1 MGTHP
6 IFESDFDCLTDST
19 GLINQNGSNSST
31 AGGIMKHSRS
41 KMYSRHAQHKRTKT
55 VTKAEKKAA
64 GAVSEKQIGGAK
76 NGGSR
81 KVVAVRQPKY
91 YPTLSIRRKVQGHGQ
106 KPFSQHTR
114 SLRSSITP
122 GTVLIMLAGAFRGKR
137 VIFLK
142 QLASG
147 LLLVTGPFKV
157 NGVPMRRCTASAC
170 IATSTKL
177 DISGVSVP
185 EHVNDAYFKR
195 AAAPKKTEDRIF
207 EQNEAKYTASEQRKA
222 DQKAV
227 DAGVLSALSA
237 DKFLKG
243 YLAKEFGLSRG
254 QYPHNL
260 KF

>member
-6 IFESDFDCLTDST
+6 IFESDFDCLTD
-19 GLINQNGSNSST
+19 LV
-31 AGGIMKHSRS
+31 
-41 KMYSRHAQHKRTKT
+41 KRTWHVIRLWQVEFQNIQDQKCTLDVLNISALRLLQKPKRKQLLLLLKKT
-55 VTKAEKKAA
+55 
-64 GAVSEKQIGGAK
+64 IGGAK
-76 NGGSR
+76 HGGSR
-81 KVVAVRQPKY
+81 KVAAVRQPKY

-106 KPFSQHTR
+106 KPFSQHAR
-114 SLRSSITP
+114 SLRSSIKP

-137 VIFLK
+137 VVFLK

-157 NGVPMRRCTASAC
+157 NGVPIRRCTASAC

-195 AAAPKKTEDRIF
+195 AAAPKKTEDGIF

-237 DKFLKG
+237 DKFMKG

>member
-19 GLINQNGSNSST
+19 GL
-31 AGGIMKHSRS
+31 MKHSRS
-41 KMYSRHAQHKRTKT
+41 KMYSRRAQHKRTKT

-64 GAVSEKQIGGAK
+64 GAVTEKTVGGAK

-91 YPTLSIRRKVQGHGQ
+91 YRTLSIRRKVQGHGQ
-106 KPFSQHTR
+106 KPFSQHAR
-114 SLRSSITP
+114 SLRSSIKP
-122 GTVLIMLAGAFRGKR
+122 GTVLIMLAGAARGKR
-137 VIFLK
+137 VVFLK

-157 NGVPMRRCTASAC
+157 NGVPMRRCTASAV
-170 IATSTKL
+170 IATSATV
-177 DISGVSVP
+177 DISGVKVP
-185 EHVNDAYFKR
+185 DHVDDAYFKR
-195 AAAPKKTEDRIF
+195 AAAPKKTEEGIL
-207 EQNEAKYTASEQRKA
+207 ESKAEAYTASDVRKA
-222 DQKAV
+222 DQKTV
-227 DAGVLSALSA
+227 DAGVIAALSA

-243 YLAKEFGLSRG
+243 YLKSEFGLSRG
-254 QYPHNL
+254 QYPHQM

>member
-1 MGTHP
+1 MVAP
-6 IFESDFDCLTDST
+6 ERYFQRVIFYQFVR
-19 GLINQNGSNSST
+19 NYFQ
-31 AGGIMKHSRS
+31 
-41 KMYSRHAQHKRTKT
+41 
-55 VTKAEKKAA
+55 
-64 GAVSEKQIGGAK
+64 
-76 NGGSR
+76 
-81 KVVAVRQPKY
+81 VVAVRQPKY

-137 VIFLK
+137 VVFLK

-195 AAAPKKTEDRIF
+195 AAAPKKTEDGIF
-207 EQNEAKYTASEQRKA
+207 EQNEAKYTVSIPLFFSPILTRAKFKLNSFRPLNKERPTKR
-222 DQKAV
+222 
-227 DAGVLSALSA
+227 LSMPVFCPPSPLTNS
-237 DKFLKG
+237 
-243 YLAKEFGLSRG
+243 
-254 QYPHNL
+254 
-260 KF
+260 

>member
-1 MGTHP
+1 MAR
-6 IFESDFDCLTDST
+6 
-19 GLINQNGSNSST
+19 NSST

-41 KMYSRHAQHKRTKT
+41 KMYSRRAQHKRTKT

-81 KVVAVRQPKY
+81 KVIPTTHFYRFVRNYFQVVAVRQPKY

-137 VIFLK
+137 VVFLK

-157 NGVPMRRCTASAC
+157 NGVPMRRCTASAV
-170 IATSTKL
+170 IATSATV
-177 DISGVSVP
+177 DISAVKVP
-185 EHVNDAYFKR
+185 DHVDDSYFKR
-195 AAAPKKTEDRIF
+195 AAAAKKTEEGIF
-207 EQNEAKYTASEQRKA
+207 ESKAEAYTVSHI
-222 DQKAV
+222 
-227 DAGVLSALSA
+227 L
-237 DKFLKG
+237 
-243 YLAKEFGLSRG
+243 
-254 QYPHNL
+254 
-260 KF
+260 

>member
-19 GLINQNGSNSST
+19 GLINQNGSQLINRWRYYEALSLKDVQPTCTTQTHQDCYQGRKEGSWRRLRKTNRWCQEWWLQKGRCRQTTKILPNSFHQKKS
-31 AGGIMKHSRS
+31 SRS
-41 KMYSRHAQHKRTKT
+41 RS
-55 VTKAEKKAA
+55 
-64 GAVSEKQIGGAK
+64 
-76 NGGSR
+76 
-81 KVVAVRQPKY
+81 
-91 YPTLSIRRKVQGHGQ
+91 
-106 KPFSQHTR
+106 KPFSQHAR

-137 VIFLK
+137 VVFLK

-195 AAAPKKTEDRIF
+195 AAAPKKTEDGIF
-207 EQNEAKYTASEQRKA
+207 EQNEAKHTASEQRKA